1 MSQDHQSTA
10 EAKSLLGRPGRR
22 AALAAAALTLGMGA
36 VSLATVPAAQAAPT
50 AASTQAGIVH
60 AAAVQASA
68 GPCSVTALKP
78 YFSGRFTLSGKK
90 IVVYPIRVTC
100 TRGGVNVHLQQKLME
115 ADTGPDETQRNWFTP
130 PNTPLHFSSAGT
142 KTVYTEYRLNN
153 LDWIGAE
160 EVYHNVRF
168 RVSSNG
174 VFSPWRSVESPER
187 SISA

>member
-10 EAKSLLGRPGRR
+10 EAKSRPGRR
-22 AALAAAALTLGMGA
+22 AAMAAAALTLGMGA
-36 VSLATVPAAQAAPT
+36 VSLATVPAAQAAPA

-60 AAAVQASA
+60 ATAVQASA
-68 GPCSVTALKP
+68 GPCTVKALKP

-90 IVVYPIRVTC
+90 IVIYPIRVTC
-100 TRGGVNVHLQQKLME
+100 TRGNVNVHLQQKLME

-130 PNTPLHFSSAGT
+130 SGSPLHFSTPGT
-142 KTVYTEYRLNN
+142 KTIYTEYRLSN

-160 EVYHNVRF
+160 EVYHNVKF

-174 VFSPWRSVESPER
+174 VFSTWHGVESPEL

>member
-1 MSQDHQSTA
+1 M
-10 EAKSLLGRPGRR
+10 
-22 AALAAAALTLGMGA
+22 AAAALTLGMGA
-36 VSLATVPAAQAAPT
+36 VSLASVPAAQAAPT
-50 AASTQAGIVH
+50 AASTQA
-60 AAAVQASA
+60 ASVQASA

-78 YFSGRFTLSGKK
+78 YFSGRFTTSGKK

-130 PNTPLHFSSAGT
+130 AGTPLHFSTAGT
-142 KTVYTEYRLNN
+142 KTVYTEYRLSN

-160 EVYHNVRF
+160 EVYHSVRF